1 MDQERRRLERFFL
14 TDPERGDLVNQL
26 SNLGRRAPQS
36 NLDLLTEWFSSF
48 KDLPPQNQKRMLA
61 YLENLGSAASILT
74 KPLFEALPSLNSEL
88 RKQARSLL
96 RRIGEDKV
104 SIWTEA
110 LKSDDPRLCRMAVQ
124 EVGALG
130 PKALAAMPE
139 LKGVLEKGTPALRL
153 LSIQAMVKVGKDDPA
168 MFHSLIEYLDSS
180 IPGIARVACIALG
193 DRLDKAP
200 EAFNVLLEV
209 MVNHHSIPLRCE
221 AIRSLKVLCRSY
233 AASPEPF
240 IDFIQNDPGWGECES
255 ENFLYTIREVTEL
268 LIEMGPEVVPAL
280 VPIALSQAPTS
291 SREAALKI
299 LAAFPRTYDEALPQ
313 LFLAFEAET
322 KIELLRA
329 FFRLLQLNAS
339 HDCIA
344 EQWPSFV
351 LRLASEDPEVRV
363 ASLLL
368 CHSILDHHDEVGD
381 QPNAQFSEG
390 SAQFIE
396 QAQHFLKRGD
406 MRAIVD
412 PKRFF
417 QRQGK
422 IPCEQ
427 CLRWIEV
434 EANVAYSRVRCHS
447 CGHQFPVI
455 AEYDYYSWEYSY
467 YESDEPRRVRVP
479 SNPKRNK
486 AGDFK
491 RPTSNSEGFKRFL
504 ASGRNPWLCSRRK
517 DRVDWIQQI
526 LLHWNDELQE
536 WLRRGDRH
544 VWFAAPILASFLGHS
559 HNDLAKNAYQA
570 LCSPTFDDCQGLNQ
584 NLEIL
589 VNKSE
594 RRPAINALRLLF
606 RRASSRVL
614 SMEQQALCQD
624 ALNSE
629 ELREACEALSLLFL
643 GGHTV
648 SLKRVQDFLKREEND
663 DFAHEFLSA
672 ITVDSKRIKGS
683 RRFLEGALEHSSRQ
697 IRLQA
702 ASLLGRSDLIS
713 NKSLPA
719 LRNALQHSPWT
730 TRNRIAETLEKYG
743 HSA

>member
-1 MDQERRRLERFFL
+1 
-14 TDPERGDLVNQL
+14 
-26 SNLGRRAPQS
+26 
-36 NLDLLTEWFSSF
+36 
-48 KDLPPQNQKRMLA
+48 MLA
-61 YLENLGSAASILT
+61 YLKKLGSAASILA
-74 KPLFEALPSLNSEL
+74 KPLFKALPSIDTEL
-88 RKQARSLL
+88 EIQARELL
-96 RRIGEDKV
+96 RQMVGDDL
-104 SIWTEA
+104 SIWRDT
-110 LKSDDPRLCRMAVQ
+110 LNNSDPRIQLLGIQ
-124 EVGALG
+124 EIGAMG
-130 PKALAAMPE
+130 PKGLAAMPD
-139 LKGVLEKGTPALRL
+139 LKKVFETSSTSLRIL
-153 LSIQAMVKVGKDDPA
+153 CFRAMVKVGKNDPA
-168 MFHSLIEYLDSS
+168 MFQSLIEYLDSPFPV
-180 IPGIARVACIALG
+180 IGRKACAALG
-193 DRLDKAP
+193 DRLDQAP
-200 EAFNVLLEV
+200 EAFDTLLEV
-209 MVNHHSIPLRCE
+209 MLNHHSIPLRCE

-233 AASPEPF
+233 KGSPEPF
-240 IDFIQNDPGWGECES
+240 IAFLQNDQGWGEFES
-255 ENFLYTIREVTEL
+255 DNFLYTIREVTEL

-280 VPIALSQAPTS
+280 IPVALSEAPIY

-299 LAAFPRTYDEALPQ
+299 LAAFPGSYDEALPQ
-313 LFLAFEAET
+313 LLRAFEAET
-322 KIELLRA
+322 TIELLRA
-329 FFRLLQLNAS
+329 FFRVLQLNAS
-339 HDCIA
+339 HDSVR

-351 LRLASEDPEVRV
+351 LRLASENPEVRV
-363 ASLLL
+363 ASLHL
-368 CHSILDHHDEVGD
+368 CHSILDHHDDIEDLPIV
-381 QPNAQFSEG
+381 QFSEG
-390 SAQFIE
+390 SAQFVE
-396 QAQHFLKRGD
+396 HAQRFLKRGD
-406 MRAIVD
+406 MRAVVD

-447 CGHQFPVI
+447 CDHQFPII
-455 AEYDYYSWEYSY
+455 AEYDCYDRDYSY

-491 RPTSNSEGFKRFL
+491 RPNSNSGGIKRFL
-504 ASGRNPWLCSRRK
+504 GSGRNPWLCSRRK
-517 DRVDWIQQI
+517 DRIDWIRQL
-526 LLHWNDELQE
+526 LLHWNEEIQE

-544 VWFAAPILASFLGHS
+544 LWFAAPILASFLGHS
-559 HNDLAKNAYQA
+559 HSFLAKNAYQA
-570 LCSPTFDDCQGLNQ
+570 LCSPAFDECQGLTQ
-584 NLEIL
+584 NLEDL
-589 VNKSE
+589 VTKSE

-606 RRASSRVL
+606 RRTSSRVL

-624 ALNSE
+624 ALESE

-648 SLKRVQDFLKREEND
+648 SLQRVQDFLKNVEND
-663 DFAHEFLSA
+663 DFALEFLNA
-672 ITVDSKRIKGS
+672 ITVDSKRVKGS
-683 RRFLEGALEHSSRQ
+683 RCFLEGALEHGSRQ